1 VLATVAASAASTT
14 SVVGHLPAADA
25 GPDRVVVAGEPV
37 TFYPAATAAD
47 EPIVEYRWDLQGD
60 GETDRVFSSPQPVSF
75 TFRQTG
81 TYYPRLTVRDESGT
95 VARDTCRIVVVA
107 GPVDD
112 RTAQSLLQPV
122 RQPLAA
128 APGDGYLQRYA
139 IMINGGYED
148 RFWTDV
154 ELTYAMLTERYGF
167 ADDDI
172 YLLSYDG
179 SNPAGQNPG
188 GMIDGA
194 ATLGNLETAFTEV
207 AGLTDGDDEVLVW
220 ITDHGRG
227 YMGPQSEGG
236 QYLGY
241 MDGRASVEPG
251 DEPDFPESAFPLR
264 SLFTGGDYRCNHGLG
279 EWRLYQKSL
288 SATRTRFTRYLHVS
302 TLDAVYVESEGGP
315 VSDSDLFL
323 ERLTDYA
330 LGDLDR
336 DGIIDTATGE
346 LFDYDGDGI
355 PPYNPANGG
364 YDEDDWGNA
373 DLLDDDFS
381 DTNSGI
387 PEGGHPYVLFDEG
400 HQGKVCIDLGYS
412 GGPPEVDG
420 RDEDG
425 AGLFDWIDANQDG
438 DTDDM
443 ISIDEAVCM
452 YDDELY
458 DDHLAELIELLPVA
472 RTTVVAEPCFS
483 GGLVEDL
490 TATSRVICTAT
501 IEDAVSWG
509 NLFIRSFTAALHG
522 KDEWQTPVDA
532 DTNGDGAVSML
543 EAFNYAAVNDYYD
556 EIPQYDDNGDGS
568 SHPAIVPAAGD
579 GSLGETTF
587 LEGTTPSPLFADGFE
602 RGDTSRWSQTV
613 G

>member
-1 VLATVAASAASTT
+1 
-14 SVVGHLPAADA
+14 
-25 GPDRVVVAGEPV
+25 VVAGEQV
-37 TFYPAATAAD
+37 TFLAAATAAD
-47 EPIVEYRWDLQGD
+47 EAIIEYRWDLQGD
-60 GETDRVFSSPQPVSF
+60 GVTDYRLGSPQPVSF
-75 TFRQTG
+75 VFHKTG
-81 TYYPRLTVRDESGT
+81 EYHPRLTVLDESGR
-95 VARDTCRIVVVA
+95 VARDTCRIVVV
-107 GPVDD
+107 GQPVDD
-112 RTAQSLLQPV
+112 RTAQLLLQPL
-122 RQPLAA
+122 RQQPAA
-128 APGDGYLQRYA
+128 AAGDGYLHRYA
-139 IMINGGYED
+139 IMVNGGYEE

-154 ELTYAMLTERYGF
+154 ELTYAMLGERYGF
-167 ADDDI
+167 VPDDI

-179 SNPAGQNPG
+179 NNPLGQNPG

-194 ATLGNLETAFTEV
+194 ATLGNLESAFTEV
-207 AGLTDGDDEVLVW
+207 AGRADGDDEVLVW

-227 YMGPQSEGG
+227 YMGPQSEAG

-241 MDGRASVEPG
+241 MDGRASVDPG
-251 DEPDFPESAFPLR
+251 DEPDFPESDFPLR

-279 EWRLYQKSL
+279 AWRLYQKTMTS
-288 SATRTRFTRYLHVS
+288 TRTRFTRYLHVS
-302 TLDAVYVESEGGP
+302 TLDAVFVEGEGSAI
-315 VSDSDLFL
+315 SDSDVFL

-330 LGDLDR
+330 LGDLNR
-336 DGIIDTATGE
+336 DGIIDSAAGE
-346 LFDYDGDGI
+346 VFDYDDDGV
-355 PPYNPANGG
+355 PPYNPANGLF
-364 YDEDDWGNA
+364 DEDDWGNA

-381 DTNSGI
+381 DTNGGI

-412 GGPPEVDG
+412 GGTPEVDG

-438 DTDDM
+438 DADDTV
-443 ISIDEAVCM
+443 SIDEAVCM

-458 DDHLAELIELLPVA
+458 DDHLADLIDLLPVA

-490 TATSRVICTAT
+490 SATTRVICTAT

-522 KDEWQTPVDA
+522 MDEWQTPVNADA
-532 DTNGDGAVSML
+532 NGDGAVSML
-543 EAFNYAAVNDYYD
+543 EAFNYAAVNDYLD

-568 SHPAIVPAAGD
+568 SHAATVPAAGD

-587 LEGTTPSPLFADGFE
+587 LEGTSPSPLFADGFE
-602 RGDTSRWSQTV
+602 SGDLSRWSTRVV
-613 G
+613 GS